1 MFSEVLIV
9 ILGVIL
15 ILLIIYIYIKETEF
29 NRKFKILASKI
40 DLVNR
45 QIFTMNKNFS
55 KELELQKQVIGTE
68 IETFFNN
75 NNVKQNEEISKIT
88 HLEEH
93 FEEHFENLK
102 RDLEELK
109 TLNSRV
115 LTLETGLKN
124 AVLNRNSSVD
134 KSQQII
140 SLYKTGKSIEDIS
153 RELHISRTEV
163 DFALKLAKLV

>member
-1 MFSEVLIV
+1 MFAEVLIV

-15 ILLIIYIYIKETEF
+15 ILLIIYIYLKETEF
-29 NRKFKILASKI
+29 NRKFKIVASKI

-55 KELELQKQVIGTE
+55 KELESQKQDILHD
-68 IETFFNN
+68 IEEFITNN
-75 NNVKQNEEISKIT
+75 EKQHKDDVFKLVEFKES
-88 HLEEH
+88 LEQ
-93 FEEHFENLK
+93 LK
-102 RDLEELK
+102 KDFEELK

-115 LTLETGLKN
+115 LTLENGLKN

-134 KSQQII
+134 KTQQII
-140 SLYKTGKSIEDIS
+140 AIHKTGRSIEDIS

-163 DFALKLAKLV
+163 EFALKLAKLV

>member
-9 ILGVIL
+9 LLGVIL

-29 NRKFKILASKI
+29 NRKFKIVASKI

-55 KELELQKQVIGTE
+55 KELEGQKQEVWQE
-68 IETFFNN
+68 IEEFIRTNDN
-75 NNVKQNEEISKIT
+75 KYKNSLDQLKDLKEN
-88 HLEEH
+88 
-93 FEEHFENLK
+93 FELFK
-102 RDLEELK
+102 KDFEELK
-109 TLNSRV
+109 SLNSRV
-115 LTLETGLKN
+115 LTLENGLKN

-140 SLYKTGKSIEDIS
+140 TLYKTGRSIEDIT

-163 DFALKLAKLV
+163 DFALKIAKLV

>member
-29 NRKFKILASKI
+29 NRKFKIVASKI

-55 KELELQKQVIGTE
+55 KELELQKQDIGTE

-88 HLEEH
+88 HL
-93 FEEHFENLK
+93 EEHFENLK

-140 SLYKTGKSIEDIS
+140 SLHKTGKSIEDIS

-163 DFALKLAKLV
+163 EFALKLAKLV

>member
-9 ILGVIL
+9 LLGVIL
-15 ILLIIYIYIKETEF
+15 ILLIIYIYLKETEF
-29 NRKFKILASKI
+29 NRKFKIVASKI

-55 KELELQKQVIGTE
+55 KELETQKQDIWHE
-68 IETFFNN
+68 IEDFLTNN
-75 NNVKQNEEISKIT
+75 DKKHQDDVSQLTE
-88 HLEEH
+88 
-93 FEEHFENLK
+93 LK
-102 RDLEELK
+102 DSIEQLKKDFEELK

-115 LTLETGLKN
+115 LTLENGLKN

-140 SLYKTGKSIEDIS
+140 SLHKSGRSIEEIS

-163 DFALKLAKLV
+163 EFALKLAKLV